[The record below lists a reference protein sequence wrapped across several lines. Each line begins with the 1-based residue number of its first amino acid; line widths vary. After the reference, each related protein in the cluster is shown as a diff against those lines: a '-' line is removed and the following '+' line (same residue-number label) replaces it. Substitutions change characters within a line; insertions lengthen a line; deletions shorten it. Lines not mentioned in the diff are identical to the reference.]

1 MPVLTIKFPPSSL
14 NLGFD
19 ASMAFLITE
28 KLIINEYSQ
37 KPMKAIIL
45 AAGRSTR
52 MYPITLEKPKCLL
65 ELESG
70 KTIIEHQVDVL
81 NKCGIKEIIVI
92 VGYLKEQIQ
101 DVLKDR
107 VKYRYLKD
115 FAKYNNLHTL
125 YSIKDELD
133 DDFVILYSDVIFGKN
148 LLKKCIDSK
157 EDFCLLVHN
166 KEVLKDTA
174 RVRIKN
180 GSIIDIGN
188 HIPVEEGDG
197 NFIGIAKFSKKGAN
211 ILVNEM
217 ERMVKDTKHDNSY
230 YIIAIIEISKKMKV
244 AYEYANNEPWIE
256 IDFLEYYERAVKE
269 IYPLI
274 K

>member
-1 MPVLTIKFPPSSL
+1 
-14 NLGFD
+14 
-19 ASMAFLITE
+19 
-28 KLIINEYSQ
+28 
-37 KPMKAIIL
+37 MKAIIL

-52 MYPITLEKPKCLL
+52 MYPITLEKPKCLF
-65 ELESG
+65 ELEPG
-70 KTIIEHQVDVL
+70 KTIIEHQVEVL
-81 NKCGIKEIIVI
+81 EKCGIKEIIVI
-92 VGYLKEQIQ
+92 VGYLKEKIQ
-101 DVLKDR
+101 EVLKGR
-107 VKYRYLKD
+107 VKYRYFKD

-148 LLKKCIDSK
+148 LLKKCLSSK

-188 HIPVEEGDG
+188 HISVEEGDG

-211 ILVNEM
+211 ILLKEIGKMAN
-217 ERMVKDTKHDNSY
+217 DPKHNNSY
-230 YIIAIIEISKKMKV
+230 YIIAVTEIAKKFKV
-244 AYEYANNEPWIE
+244 GYEYVNNEPWIE
-256 IDFLEYYERAVKE
+256 IDFLEYYNRAKDE
-269 IYPLI
+269 IYPKVKL
-274 K
+274 